1 MKEWWNTLGTRER
14 LMLGGGALL
23 LVPLLVWLLVWHPL
37 ARGVQRLETEVAAQR
52 EGLQW
57 MRNAAAELQ
66 QLRGSGAQASAGLG
80 GRSLLAV
87 VDQSARAAG
96 LGNGLKRIEP
106 DSATAVRARL
116 EGVPFD
122 AVVKWLDELSR
133 KFGVLATLVSIERVA
148 GAGQVNIRLTLQ
160 SPEAS

>member
-1 MKEWWNTLGTRER
+1 MKEWWSNLGTRER
-14 LMLGGGALL
+14 LIVGGGAVL
-23 LVPLLVWLLVWHPL
+23 LVPVLLWALVWQPL
-37 ARGVQRLETEVAAQR
+37 ASGVRQLETEVAAQR

-57 MRNAAAELQ
+57 MRKAAAELQ
-66 QLRGSGAQASAGLG
+66 HLRGSGAQASAGLG

-116 EGVPFD
+116 EGVSFD
-122 AVVKWLDELSR
+122 AVVKWLDDLSR
-133 KFGVLATLVSIERVA
+133 QFGVLATLVTIERVQ
-148 GAGQVNIRLTLQ
+148 GAGQVNVRLTLQ
-160 SPEAS
+160 SPGS

>member
-1 MKEWWNTLGTRER
+1 MKEWWATLGTRER
-14 LMLGGGALL
+14 LIASAGAAA
-23 LVPLLVWLLVWHPL
+23 LVPLLLWALIWQPL
-37 ARGVQRLETEVAAQR
+37 ASGVRQLETEVATQR
-52 EGLQW
+52 VDLQW

-66 QLRGSGAQASAGLG
+66 QLRGTGAQANAGLG

-96 LGNGLKRIEP
+96 LGNGIKRIEP

-116 EGVPFD
+116 EGVAFD

-133 KFGVLATLVSIERVA
+133 QFGVSATLVTVERA
-148 GAGQVNIRLTLQ
+148 QSAGQVYVRLTLQ
-160 SPEAS
+160 SSES

>member
-1 MKEWWNTLGTRER
+1 MKEWWSNLGTRER
-14 LMLGGGALL
+14 LIVGGAAVL
-23 LVPLLVWLLVWHPL
+23 LVPLLLWALVWQPL
-37 ARGVQRLETEVAAQR
+37 ASSVRRLETEVVAQR

-57 MRNAAAELQ
+57 MRNAAAELK
-66 QLRGSGAQASAGLG
+66 QLHGSGAQASAGLG

-116 EGVPFD
+116 EGVSFD

-133 KFGVLATLVSIERVA
+133 QFGVLATLVSIERA
-148 GAGQVNIRLTLQ
+148 QGIGQVNVRLTLQ
-160 SPEAS
+160 APGS

>member
-1 MKEWWNTLGTRER
+1 MKEWWTTLGTRER
-14 LMLGGGALL
+14 LILGGGALL
-23 LVPLLVWLLVWHPL
+23 LVPLLLWALVWQPL
-37 ARGVQRLETEVAAQR
+37 ASGVHTLETDVAAQR
-52 EGLQW
+52 EALQW

-66 QLRGSGAQASAGLG
+66 QLRGSSAQSSAGLG

-116 EGVPFD
+116 EGVAFD

-133 KFGVLATLVSIERVA
+133 QFGVLATLVTVERTP
-148 GAGQVNIRLTLQ
+148 GTGQVNVRLTLQ
-160 SPEAS
+160 SPES

>member
-1 MKEWWNTLGTRER
+1 MKEWWTTLGTRER
-14 LMLGGGALL
+14 LMVFGGAVL
-23 LVPLLVWLLVWHPL
+23 LVPLLLWALVWQPL
-37 ARGVQRLETEVAAQR
+37 ASGVQRLETEVAAQR

-66 QLRGSGAQASAGLG
+66 QLRGSGAQAAAGLG

-87 VDQSARAAG
+87 VDESARAAG
-96 LGNGLKRIEP
+96 LGGGLKRIEP
-106 DSATAVRARL
+106 DSTTAVRARL

-133 KFGVLATLVSIERVA
+133 QFGVLATLVSIERA
-148 GAGQVNIRLTLQ
+148 QGTGQVNVRLTLQ
-160 SPEAS
+160 SPGP